1 MIMMASILTF
11 TGKPL
16 FAKPEWQAASSDA
29 LLAEAEVMLRNNETH
44 SAYKLLDKVSDQHI
58 GEKEYDYLY
67 GLAALRSGK
76 PGLAIFALERAVS
89 QDPSSGIYLLDLG
102 RAYFEA
108 KDYPQAQATFNRV
121 LTLNP
126 PDTITDIIN
135 KYINSIEKYN
145 NPDKLDLTAQLSL
158 TSGNDSN
165 VNNATNS
172 DSIQIHSVLFYLN
185 EQSKQQASPLQEVS
199 FSSSLNYS
207 PIKKLNLFSNI
218 NMSHTLYPEARF
230 VDTSKASL
238 GAGIGYSGKYFQ
250 SQNFASVQ
258 RTDVA
263 RKINSYIA
271 YGVTDQQW
279 NFPNKTS
286 LALYA
291 HAGMSKLP
299 EYSIQNSRFATVGSR
314 ISYRLPNAHLS
325 LSGFGSLNL
334 PEQSISPYAS
344 KSVGMQ
350 TSIKIQTGKIA
361 MLYLDGMAK
370 YSDFYRGY
378 IGLERQDAMGR
389 LATGFKITPAKK
401 WVLNPEFSFT
411 KAKSKI
417 DLFEYDK
424 LKVSVSIQRQ
434 LI

>member
-1 MIMMASILTF
+1 MTASIIFLAGT
-11 TGKPL
+11 PL
-16 FAKPEWQAASSDA
+16 YAKQDGQQTSSDTV
-29 LLAEAEVMLRNNETH
+29 LAEAEAMLRNNETH
-44 SAYKLLDKVSDQHI
+44 NAYKLLDKVSDQYI

-89 QDPSSGIYLLDLG
+89 QQPDSGIYLLDLG

-108 KDYPQAQATFNRV
+108 RDYPQAQATFNRV
-121 LTLNP
+121 LALNP
-126 PDTITDIIN
+126 PETITGIIN
-135 KYINSIEKYN
+135 KYINSIEKFN
-145 NPDKLDLTAQLSL
+145 NPDKFDLTAQISL
-158 TSGNDSN
+158 TGGNDSN
-165 VNNATNS
+165 VNNATS
-172 DSIQIHSVLFYLN
+172 ADTIQIHNVLFYLN
-185 EQSKQQASPLQEVS
+185 EQSKQLASPLQQAS
-199 FSSSLNYS
+199 FNTSMNYS
-207 PIKKLNLFSNI
+207 PTKKLNLFSNV
-218 NMSHTLYPEARF
+218 NLSHTLYPEARF

-263 RKINSYIA
+263 REVNSYIA

-279 NFPNKTS
+279 HFPNKIS
-286 LALYA
+286 LALYG

-299 EYSIQNSRFATVGSR
+299 EYSVQNARFTTAGSR

-389 LATGFKITPAKK
+389 VSTGFKITPAKK